1 MTGRLRRNVARLRYL
16 VIIIWLLVVL
26 FPIYEMVITS
36 LKSQVDAFSI
46 PPKWFFVPILDNYL
60 DVLMGAGFIRYLV
73 NSLVQSLFTVFIG
86 VSFAALA
93 AYPMARRNFPGKV
106 FFSSASFVM
115 RMIPPVILVLP
126 VFLMFRN
133 LRILG
138 SLSSLVLVYTALTIP
153 FSIWVISTF
162 ISNVPISM
170 EESAYM
176 DGCNSWQ
183 TFTRIVLP
191 LVTPAL
197 ATAAIFTYRTAWNE
211 FILSLVLTNRDTR
224 TLPVAVSLYITDTGT
239 DWGRITA
246 IATIIAVPALIFT
259 FTAARKMI
267 AGITAG
273 AVKG

>member
-73 NSLVQSLFTVFIG
+73 NSLIQSLCTMFIG
-86 VSFAALA
+86 VSFAAMA
-93 AYPMARRNFPGKV
+93 AYPMARRNFPGKA

-153 FSIWVISTF
+153 FSIWVISAF
-162 ISNVPISM
+162 ISNVPIAM